1 MDQRRLM
8 TGYGQAGRSRYN
20 INVSKHPLF
29 IRDFSLNSLECR
41 LVFIR
46 KLQAGL
52 LAKRNSKKIPLKIE
66 IIRSK
71 IAFY

>member
-29 IRDFSLNSLECR
+29 IRDFSLNSLECSCIM
-41 LVFIR
+41 LGPVVGSISINMKSNFYDS
-46 KLQAGL
+46 L
-52 LAKRNSKKIPLKIE
+52 E
-66 IIRSK
+66 RSK
-71 IAFY
+71 